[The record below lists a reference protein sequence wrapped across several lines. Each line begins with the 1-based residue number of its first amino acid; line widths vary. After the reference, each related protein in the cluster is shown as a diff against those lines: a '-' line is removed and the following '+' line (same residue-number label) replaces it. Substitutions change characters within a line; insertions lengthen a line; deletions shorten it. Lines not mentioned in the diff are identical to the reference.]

1 MSWEGNE
8 TENMAQSWAAGCTSC
23 SASRSGSRRIH
34 KKENKVKTDC
44 VYFRSMCL
52 EGKNELWLLFPRVSP
67 GKRYW
72 YEVLRQNVLSSA
84 CLAAGRSFKLALVR
98 TRPSSL
104 SWFLSVPRS
113 GTRVPLKAHS
123 TSSVVHSQGGSL
135 EQPSL
140 TGLPRP

>member
-1 MSWEGNE
+1 M
-8 TENMAQSWAAGCTSC
+8 
-23 SASRSGSRRIH
+23 H

-44 VYFRSMCL
+44 VYVRSVCL

-67 GKRYW
+67 GKKYW
-72 YEVLRQNVLSSA
+72 YEVLRQSYVLSSG
-84 CLAAGRSFKLALVR
+84 CLAAGRSLKLALVR

-113 GTRVPLKAHS
+113 ETRVPLKAHS

-140 TGLPRP
+140 AGLPSP